1 MSRPIHLFKPVTT
14 ALLGCAALVLTAGAA
29 GAGPLV
35 QVTGPS
41 PFSGCTADNVAGQ
54 PGTNYPEAEV
64 EPWIEVNPAN
74 SSNLI
79 AGWQQD
85 RWSNGGS
92 RSLMSGYSTNGG
104 ASWTPVVVPG
114 LTKCS
119 DGNYDRASDPWV
131 AITKDGVALFMS
143 LVFMNDEPSGAG
155 GDNAMMMSRSTD
167 GGASWGAPQFLIND
181 TNGQVFNDKNAVT
194 ADPNDGRYAYAVWDR
209 LVDNLLPVDGK
220 ANGHKAN
227 GGDGAANARARHK
240 EAVNR
245 GGTNENF
252 RSYIGPAYFART
264 IDGGLT
270 WEAAKELYNPG
281 TNAQTISSQVAVLNN
296 GDVLDFFTV
305 ILHNGQT
312 SISYVK
318 SSDHGATFGPV
329 QLAVKTSV
337 TTNGTVTPD
346 AKESV
351 RDGNILFD
359 LAIDRNDG
367 AGKGN
372 LYLVWQDGQAQNIDR
387 VAFSMSTNSGVSWS
401 APVLI
406 NKTPNSTNKLRNQ
419 AFIPSVEVGA
429 GHQVFVTHYDFRN
442 DTNNGKESVDMWAI
456 SCNIF
461 LGANCRTAGGWGN
474 EVRLT
479 DTSFNILDAPVAR
492 GHFLGDYQG
501 LVNAG
506 GTVKALFGKAVG
518 TNVNDMFMANI
529 P

>member
-1 MSRPIHLFKPVTT
+1 MSSPALIRHSLAA
-14 ALLGCAALVLTAGAA
+14 ALLGCASLLTSAA
-29 GAGPLV
+29 SHAGPLV
-35 QVTGPS
+35 QVSGNS
-41 PFSGCTADNVAGQ
+41 PFAACTADNVAGQ
-54 PGTNYPEAEV
+54 PGTNYPGAEV
-64 EPWIEVNPAN
+64 EPWIDANPAN
-74 SSNLI
+74 PNNLI

-92 RSLMSGYSTNGG
+92 RGLMSAYSNDGG
-104 ASWTPVVVPG
+104 ASWTPILVPG
-114 LTKCS
+114 ISKCA
-119 DGNYDRASDPWV
+119 DGIYDRATDPWI
-131 AITKDGVALFMS
+131 AFSPNGTAYYFS
-143 LVFMNDEPSGAG
+143 LGFMNDEPSGAG
-155 GDNAMMMSRSTD
+155 GDNAMMVSKSTD
-167 GGASWGAPQFLIND
+167 GGASWSAPVDLIND
-181 TNGQVFNDKNAVT
+181 TNGQVFNDKNAIT
-194 ADPNDGRYAYAVWDR
+194 ADPTDSRYVYAVWDR
-209 LVDNLLPVDGK
+209 LVDNTLPADGAG

-227 GGDGAANARARHK
+227 GGDGASNARARHK

-245 GGTNENF
+245 GGTSENF
-252 RSYIGPAYFART
+252 RSYIGPAWFART
-264 IDGGLT
+264 IDGGET

-337 TTNGTVTPD
+337 TTNGTVTPN

-359 LAIDRNDG
+359 LAIDRNNG
-367 AGKGN
+367 PGMGN
-372 LYLVWQDGQAQNIDR
+372 LYLVWQDGKSQNIDR
-387 VAFSMSTNSGVSWS
+387 VAFSMSTNNGVSWS
-401 APVLI
+401 APVII
-406 NKTPNSTNKLRNQ
+406 NKTPNSNNKLRNQ

-429 GHQVFVTHYDFRN
+429 DHKVYVTYYDFRN
-442 DTNNGKESVDMWAI
+442 DGDFNGELTDMWAV
-456 SCNIF
+456 SCNF
-461 LGANCRTAGGWGN
+461 SALANCRTAGGWGN

-506 GTVKALFGKAVG
+506 GTVNALFGKAVG
-518 TNVNDMFMANI
+518 PNLNDMFMANI